1 MSPDVSIIIVSYN
14 TRQMTLDCLASIA
27 RETRASHEVIVVD
40 NNSSDGSADAIAAH
54 APWASL
60 IRRSDNLGFARAN
73 NLAAE
78 RARGRFM
85 LLLNPDTVILDHA
98 IDRLLAFAD
107 RRPDAM
113 IWGGRTNFADGS
125 LNATNCFR
133 APSAWSLFCRATGL
147 AAAFPHNPVLNSEE
161 YGGWTRDRE
170 RAVDIVTGCFLLI
183 ETATWRTLGGF
194 DPAFYMYGEEVDL
207 CLRARRIGAAP
218 RVTPDATIIHHG
230 GASEITRA
238 NKMVKVLTA
247 KSTLIRRHWPAVMKP
262 VGLALL
268 AAWPAGRALAIA
280 AQRAIVGGSGAT
292 TEWGEVW
299 QRRSEWLGGY
309 RPAEPPMLATADGR
323 LG

>member
-27 RETRASHEVIVVD
+27 RETDASHEVIVVD
-40 NNSSDGSADAIAAH
+40 NNSTDGSADAIAAN
-54 APWASL
+54 APWARL

-73 NLAAE
+73 NLAAAG
-78 RARGRFM
+78 ARGRFI

-98 IDRLLAFAD
+98 VDRLIGFAE

-113 IWGGRTNFADGS
+113 IWGGRTIFADGS

-133 APSAWSLFCRATGL
+133 SPSPWSMLCRATGL
-147 AAAFPHNPVLNSEE
+147 AAAFPRHRILNSEE
-161 YGGWTRDRE
+161 YGGWARDRE

-183 ETATWRTLGGF
+183 RNATWQTLGGF

-247 KSTLIRRHWPAVMKP
+247 KSTLIRRHWPAALRP
-262 VGLALL
+262 IGLSLL
-268 AAWPAGRALAIA
+268 AAWPAGRAFAMA
-280 AQRAIVGGSGAT
+280 MQRSVAGGSAAS

-309 RPAEPPMLATADGR
+309 HPPAVRP
-323 LG
+323 